1 MKVINSKYK
10 ILIVDESEEQLLE
23 LEQVLTDQKFTVLKS
38 QSGKEAIKIY
48 RKERPDLVILEI
60 SMPDISGFEICSYI
74 RKNPNK
80 KRIPIIFSTTS
91 TDSKD
96 IIESFKVGGDDYVAK
111 PFNFDVLMARINHQ
125 LSMLVAKSI
134 IIEKNRELYN
144 TVIARDRMYSVIA
157 HDLRSPV
164 GTIKMIM
171 NLLTENTVDNIVE
184 ETLYRMIREANF
196 ITEELFTLLDNLLKW
211 AKNQSGSMTPI
222 FQEIDLV
229 DITKGGV
236 ELFRKVAIVKNIQ
249 VEFNTIPMAM
259 VNVDIEMTKS
269 CIRNLM
275 SNAFKFSYENSKV
288 VVSLSEEK
296 DYFRIAIQD
305 FGCGMNE
312 EEIQKLLNPKTHY
325 TSYGTAKE
333 EGSGLGLLLVKE
345 LITKNKGHLGF
356 NSIKGIGST
365 FYILIPIPQPKK
377 LKL

>member
-23 LEQVLTDQKFTVLKS
+23 LEQVLIDQKFTVLKS

-74 RKNPNK
+74 RKNSNK
-80 KRIPIIFSTTS
+80 KRIPIIFLTTS
-91 TDSKD
+91 TDSND

-259 VNVDIEMTKS
+259 ANVDIEMTKS

-288 VVSLSEEK
+288 IVSLSEEK
-296 DYFRIAIQD
+296 DYFRVAIQD
-305 FGCGMNE
+305 FGCGMNQ

-345 LITKNKGHLGF
+345 LITKNKGHLCF
-356 NSIKGIGST
+356 NSLKGIGST
-365 FYILIPIPQPKK
+365 FYILIPKLQPKK